1 MGKLIAA
8 ERHKEIIRLLN
19 SNGSVKISQLAKQF
33 QVSRETIRRDLL
45 HLNEIGAV
53 KKSHGAASM
62 GIQGEGKASIKRK
75 TLRTGNGI
83 YR

>member
-53 KKSHGAASM
+53 KKVTAAQLLSMNCSRFHGNP
-62 GIQGEGKASIKRK
+62 G
-75 TLRTGNGI
+75 
-83 YR
+83 

>member
-45 HLNEIGAV
+45 HLNE
-53 KKSHGAASM
+53 
-62 GIQGEGKASIKRK
+62 R
-75 TLRTGNGI
+75 
-83 YR
+83 

>member
-53 KKSHGAASM
+53 KKKS
-62 GIQGEGKASIKRK
+62 RRRNFC
-75 TLRTGNGI
+75 L
-83 YR
+83 

>member
-33 QVSRETIRRDLL
+33 QVSRETIRR
-45 HLNEIGAV
+45 EVRSSAWPGCSA
-53 KKSHGAASM
+53 KSQATPS
-62 GIQGEGKASIKRK
+62 
-75 TLRTGNGI
+75 
-83 YR
+83 